1 MTPEELIR
9 QRKQRELLAKAAQ
22 AKATGPSDDEKIV
35 RDATKENLKTAG
47 RLVASFSKAVAEK
60 TKHAAALAAEKGR
73 EAQEAMAR
81 RVEEAKAR
89 KEAEAAEQ
97 ARQEAELAQALAV
110 QAVVAQLEPE
120 VVEPVAVQSETL
132 APLAE
137 PVVEAEA
144 APIEPEPEA
153 TPAPIVAEQASVPEP
168 AASEAVEAAMPEPVQ
183 TRAEVP
189 VVLRHVVSNP
199 APAPVPAAKP
209 TAAKASGK
217 PQTPKTSP
225 AKPTTDEPAAES
237 SKKGWQ
243 LLAGAG
249 VAVLVLGGALAW
261 WASHRSSETAPTQTK
276 PAEAV
281 SAPVHV
287 PVAAA
292 PAVSV
297 PAQVEAPKSV
307 PAPVEEKAPA
317 TFLVVEAPKV
327 GGQPKAQTP
336 VEVTPK
342 TVVVSKPLAKP
353 LAKARPLSA
362 PKPVAKPEAKNDW
375 QDQANDDIDAWSN
388 KIK

>member
-35 RDATKENLKTAG
+35 SDATKENLKTAG

-81 RVEEAKAR
+81 R
-89 KEAEAAEQ
+89 AEAAEQ
-97 ARQEAELAQALAV
+97 ARQEAELAQVLAV
-110 QAVVAQLEPE
+110 QAVVAQLELQ
-120 VVEPVAVQSETL
+120 VDEPVAVESETL
-132 APLAE
+132 APVAE
-137 PVVEAEA
+137 RVVEAEA

-168 AASEAVEAAMPEPVQ
+168 AASEAVDAALPEPVQ

-281 SAPVHV
+281 TAPVHV

-297 PAQVEAPKSV
+297 PTQVEALKSV

-317 TFLVVEAPKV
+317 TFPVVEAPKV
-327 GGQPKAQTP
+327 AGQPKAQTP
-336 VEVTPK
+336 AAVTPK
-342 TVVVSKPLAKP
+342 TVVVSKPVAKP
-353 LAKARPLSA
+353 LAKARPLPA

-375 QDQANDDIDAWSN
+375 QDQANDDIDAWSK

>member
-35 RDATKENLKTAG
+35 SDATKENLKTAG

-81 RVEEAKAR
+81 R
-89 KEAEAAEQ
+89 AEAAEQ
-97 ARQEAELAQALAV
+97 ARQEAELAQVLAV
-110 QAVVAQLEPE
+110 QAVVAQLELQ
-120 VVEPVAVQSETL
+120 VDEPVAVESETL
-132 APLAE
+132 APVAE
-137 PVVEAEA
+137 RVVEAEA

-168 AASEAVEAAMPEPVQ
+168 AASEAVDAALPEPVQ

-209 TAAKASGK
+209 TAAKASEK

-287 PVAAA
+287 PVAPA

-297 PAQVEAPKSV
+297 PAQLEAPKSV
-307 PAPVEEKAPA
+307 PAPVEENAPA

-375 QDQANDDIDAWSN
+375 QDQANDDIDAWSK